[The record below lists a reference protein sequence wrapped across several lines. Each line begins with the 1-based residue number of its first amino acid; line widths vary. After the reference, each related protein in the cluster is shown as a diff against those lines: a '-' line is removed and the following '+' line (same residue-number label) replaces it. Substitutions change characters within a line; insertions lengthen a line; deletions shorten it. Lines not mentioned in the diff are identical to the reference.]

1 MALTLDVVKIRSA
14 AEKIAPKKSVCW
26 PQQLMYAIC
35 SNPDDDQQRRVV
47 AASYCACKTA
57 AGHESLTSAAHEP
70 HAGIT
75 KALVMSHS
83 TRS

>member
-1 MALTLDVVKIRSA
+1 M
-14 AEKIAPKKSVCW
+14 AEKTATTKGICW
-26 PQQLMYAIC
+26 PQQLMFAI
-35 SNPDDDQQRRVV
+35 SQRPDDQARRQI
-47 AASYCACKTA
+47 AASYCPCKTA

-75 KALVMSHS
+75 NALVNSHS